1 MRRSLDTLIPLQI
14 GGIEIPL
21 ATFLVIA
28 LFCVFIVWF
37 RRTKLG
43 QDMRASGEDMA
54 VAHAAGI
61 PVMRT
66 RVISIIISTVLACYG
81 QIIFL
86 QNVGTMNTYN
96 SHEQAGVFA
105 IASLLVGGATVA
117 RASIFNVFAG
127 VVLFHLMFV
136 VSPMAGKYL
145 VGDAQIGEYF
155 RVFVSYGI
163 ISLALVLHA
172 WRRHA
177 DKVRARAELRGD
189 AAGA

>member
-1 MRRSLDTLIPLQI
+1 M
-14 GGIEIPL
+14 
-21 ATFLVIA
+21 
-28 LFCVFIVWF
+28 
-37 RRTKLG
+37 
-43 QDMRASGEDMA
+43 
-54 VAHAAGI
+54 
-61 PVMRT
+61 
-66 RVISIIISTVLACYG
+66 LACYG

>member
-1 MRRSLDTLIPLQI
+1 
-14 GGIEIPL
+14 
-21 ATFLVIA
+21 
-28 LFCVFIVWF
+28 
-37 RRTKLG
+37 
-43 QDMRASGEDMA
+43 MRASGEDMA

-117 RASIFNVFAG
+117 RASILNVFAG

-189 AAGA
+189 AAGAQA